1 MKENQGDAGAKL
13 EMLQRKYK
21 NLEDQMEKDK
31 ETWMIKEKDLKE
43 KIRIIEQLKRDL
55 EAEVAKLE
63 KNLNEAT
70 KNNKG
75 DNMQI
80 EALRKEL
87 CVLST
92 ARDQIAKELEA
103 ALAKAQAWPGQLDQ
117 ITKELKKAIE
127 EKEQAV

>member
-1 MKENQGDAGAKL
+1 
-13 EMLQRKYK
+13 MLQRKYK

-43 KIRIIEQLKRDL
+43 KIRVIEQLKRDL
-55 EAEVAKLE
+55 EAEVSKLE

-87 CVLST
+87 YVLST

-103 ALAKAQAWPGQLDQ
+103 ALAKAQAWPG
-117 ITKELKKAIE
+117 
-127 EKEQAV
+127 

>member
-1 MKENQGDAGAKL
+1 MARDRACDLQEELNAEKAKVAELLEEQRLLKENQGDAGAKL

-43 KIRIIEQLKRDL
+43 KIRVIEQLKRDL
-55 EAEVAKLE
+55 EAEVSKLE

-75 DNMQI
+75 DNM
-80 EALRKEL
+80 
-87 CVLST
+87 
-92 ARDQIAKELEA
+92 
-103 ALAKAQAWPGQLDQ
+103 
-117 ITKELKKAIE
+117 
-127 EKEQAV
+127 